1 MKSIFLITAGISLM
15 SLFSCSSSHQNNT
28 ETSAQS
34 TESTPT
40 TLVNVKEENVI
51 KGQIIPKIACK
62 GDTSQS
68 YALYLPSDYVATKTY
83 PVVFAF
89 DPHGDGRLPLK
100 NYKELAEKY
109 HFILAGS
116 NTSKNGTAWEDAQK
130 IANTFFNDVQTRY
143 YVNSQ
148 RIYCMGFSG
157 GARIANALAMN
168 NGSITGVICAGAA
181 APASQALNPR
191 DNYYFMAIAGNAD
204 FNYVEMKKYDLV
216 DLAGH
221 NIKHRL
227 LVFDG
232 KHEWPPVATMDEAF
246 LWMELNQ
253 MRKVPN
259 EKNDSIIHKGIQTAT
274 RELQDA
280 LNKKEMLAAYECCRK
295 TINFYENL
303 GDLSYFINTYESLKT
318 NKEIDIAL
326 QKEEASWTKEDGIKK
341 KYMEAVQNNDAN
353 WWKKDIATINAKI
366 KNAPKEEALMNKRI
380 LSFLSLMMYMQ
391 ASEFIKQ
398 RNTAAA
404 DYFSKLYLL
413 VDPTNPEAHYLA
425 AELSA
430 IQANPAD
437 AIKFLNSAVKNGYT
451 DKSKLESDDAFR
463 NMKASAA
470 FQKVLGEIKG

>member
-1 MKSIFLITAGISLM
+1 MRSIFILLSGISFV
-15 SLFSCSSSHQNNT
+15 SLLSCSSSHRNNA
-28 ETSAQS
+28 ETAANP
-34 TESTPT
+34 ETPQASVSNT
-40 TLVNVKEENVI
+40 KEENVV
-51 KGQIIPKIACK
+51 KGQVINKVVCRA
-62 GDTSQS
+62 DTSQS
-68 YALYLPSDYVATKTY
+68 YALYLPSDYVSSKTY

-89 DPHGDGRLPLK
+89 DPHGDGSLPLK

-116 NTSKNGTAWEDAQK
+116 NNSKNGTSWEDAEK
-130 IANTFFNDVQTRY
+130 IANVFFNDVQTRY
-143 YVNSQ
+143 YYNSQ
-148 RIYCMGFSG
+148 RIYCLGFSG
-157 GARIANALAMN
+157 GARIANSLTMK

-181 APASQALNPR
+181 APASPSTNMR
-191 DNYYFMAIAGNAD
+191 ENYYFMSIAGNAD

-232 KHEWPPVATMDEAF
+232 KHEWPPLATMDEAF

-253 MRKVPN
+253 MRKVPK
-259 EKNDSIIHKGIQTAT
+259 EKNDSLIKKGIETAT

-280 LNKKEMLAAYECCRK
+280 LNKKDMFAAYECCRK

-303 GDLSYFINTYESLKT
+303 GDLSYFINTYGQLKT
-318 NKEIDIAL
+318 DKSVDKAL
-326 QKEEASWTKEDGIKK
+326 QKEEANWAQEETLKK
-341 KYMEAVQNNDAN
+341 KYLEAIQSNDAK
-353 WWKKDIATINAKI
+353 WWKKDIAAVNAKI
-366 KNAPKEEALMNKRI
+366 KTAPKEEALMNKRV

-391 ASEFIKQ
+391 TTEFLKQ

-413 VDPTNPEAHYLA
+413 VDPTNPDAHYFA

-451 DKSKLESDDAFR
+451 DKNKLQNDDAFR
-463 NMKASAA
+463 NMKASAE

>member
-1 MKSIFLITAGISLM
+1 MKSIFILVAGISIA
-15 SLFSCSSSHQNNT
+15 SLFSCSSSHNNDGHAT
-28 ETSAQS
+28 KDPEKTQASVS
-34 TESTPT
+34 
-40 TLVNVKEENVI
+40 NVKEENVV
-51 KGQIIPKIACK
+51 KGQIIEKVICK
-62 GDTSQS
+62 ADTSQS
-68 YALYLPSDYVATKTY
+68 YALYLPSNYSSSKTY

-89 DPHGDGRLPLK
+89 DPHGDGSLPVK

-116 NTSKNGTAWEDAQK
+116 NNSKNGTSWEDVQK

-143 YVNSQ
+143 YYNSQ
-148 RIYCMGFSG
+148 RIYCLGFSG
-157 GARIANALAMN
+157 GARIANSLTMN
-168 NGSITGVICAGAA
+168 NGAITGVICAGAA
-181 APASQALNPR
+181 APAGPKTNTR
-191 DNYYFMAIAGNAD
+191 ENYYFMAITGNAD

-221 NIKHRL
+221 SIKHRL

-253 MRKVPN
+253 MRKVPK
-259 EKNDSIIHKGIQTAT
+259 EKNDSIIKKGIETAT
-274 RELQDA
+274 KELQEA

-303 GDLSYFINTYESLKT
+303 GDLSYFINTYEQLKT
-318 NKEIDIAL
+318 DKSIDIAL
-326 QKEEASWTKEDGIKK
+326 QKEEASWQKEENLKK
-341 KYMEAVQNNDAN
+341 KYMDAVQSNDAN
-353 WWKKDIATINAKI
+353 WWKKDIAAVNTKI
-366 KNAPKEEALMNKRI
+366 KNGPREEALMNKRV
-380 LSFLSLMMYMQ
+380 LSYLSLMMYMQ
-391 ASEFIKQ
+391 TTEFLKQ
-398 RNTAAA
+398 RNTAGA

-451 DKSKLESDDAFR
+451 DKKKLENDDAFR
-463 NMKASAA
+463 NMKASAE